1 MMKTLFAAAT
11 LAAVFTISSPFA
23 GVEEADA
30 RGTRNERIDVC
41 DWYRTKAQFA
51 SLRENVDKSE
61 FYWYLFRECMK
72 NRID

>member
-1 MMKTLFAAAT
+1 MKALFATAT

-30 RGTRNERIDVC
+30 RGARNERIQVC

-51 SLRENVDKSE
+51 SLNGNVDKSE
-61 FYWYLFRECMK
+61 FYWHLFRACMK